1 MEQIAEDKPNYDFT
15 PREKDIIS
23 LLVEGLKN
31 EAIANILY
39 ISISTVKVNLTSI
52 FEKLGVDNRTQAV
65 AKIFAEGIIPRQGWE
80 LP

>member
-65 AKIFAEGIIPRQGWE
+65 AKIFAEGIIPRQG
-80 LP
+80 

>member
-15 PREKDIIS
+15 LREKDIIS

-65 AKIFAEGIIPRQGWE
+65 AKIFAEGIIPRQG
-80 LP
+80 

>member
-52 FEKLGVDNRTQAV
+52 FEKLGVDNRTQTV
-65 AKIFAEGIIPRQGWE
+65 AKIFAEGIIPRQG
-80 LP
+80 

>member
-1 MEQIAEDKPNYDFT
+1 MKLITKDTHDYGFT
-15 PREKDIIS
+15 QREKDIIC

-31 EAIANILY
+31 EAIANILF

-52 FEKLGVDNRTQAV
+52 FEKLGGDNRTQAV
-65 AKIFAEGIIPRQGWE
+65 AKIFAEGIIPRQDSK